1 VQGRRRREKANRRRP
16 EEKTEWSDAYQLG
29 PTETTSMTATQSPWT
44 SQERADGR
52 WDTGEGNSGRQPERV
67 DQSDL
72 TH

>member
-1 VQGRRRREKANRRRP
+1 
-16 EEKTEWSDAYQLG
+16 
-29 PTETTSMTATQSPWT
+29 MTATQSPST